1 MNVKSKLIGMVDKT
15 VFCHVPEHFTGSKF
29 ITPVPLSRLINVVM
43 TRLKD
48 VALVQLALIPMV
60 VINVVVKK
68 VTNTQDQR
76 KIMKRENLELGI
88 QIINRLKIGVKR
100 RN

>member
-15 VFCHVPEHFTGSKF
+15 VFCHVPEHLTGSKF
-29 ITPVPLSRLINVVM
+29 ITPVPLSREVIM

-60 VINVVVKK
+60 VMNVDVKK
-68 VTNTQDQR
+68 VTKFVCIIHRT
-76 KIMKRENLELGI
+76 RE
-88 QIINRLKIGVKR
+88 R
-100 RN
+100 